1 MLNNEAYIGASVWG
15 RKAKDGQKPDPVR
28 VEGAWPAIV
37 SPELFDAVQQGL
49 RARAKGSSFQ
59 AGPAANSCSVGCC
72 AAAAAVCSTSGTV
85 RRAASLPTTFATPCT
100 EEGSGACDGR
110 YFSAQRMEDLVVSTV
125 LERILNEEVIIGLVQ
140 LVAEEIDATAEELA
154 IQLTTVDAEL
164 ADVRRRLERLYDA
177 LENSDLNYQA
187 LSPRILSL
195 RQQEDQLAAARDDA
209 HRQLE
214 NRRTELPSTAEIN
227 GYVAD
232 FREFLQQGTIPERK
246 ALIRNFVKSIG
257 IAEKEVHL
265 TYTIP
270 MPSDRA
276 TRDGIG
282 VLDFVQ
288 SSPPN
293 CTKSRTSELRITLVL
308 WNRRANRLR
317 SKTVPPATSKPV
329 QRPTCPQ
336 SIGTFCPQDLATH
349 SAVT

>member
-1 MLNNEAYIGASVWG
+1 MFSGLLRCGRCGKQYVGHGAKSGQFAYY
-15 RKAKDGQKPDPVR
+15 
-28 VEGAWPAIV
+28 
-37 SPELFDAVQQGL
+37 
-49 RARAKGSSFQ
+49 
-59 AGPAANSCSVGCC
+59 
-72 AAAAAVCSTSGTV
+72 VCNTLH
-85 RRAASLPTTFATPCT
+85 R
-100 EEGSGACDGR
+100 EGSGACDGR
-110 YFSAQRMEDLVVSTV
+110 YFSAQRMEDLLVSTV

-164 ADVRRRLERLYDA
+164 ADVRRGLERLYDA

-195 RQQEDQLAAARDDA
+195 RQQEEQLAAARDDA

-214 NRRTELPSTAEIN
+214 NRRAELPSTAEIN

-246 ALIRNFVKSIG
+246 ALIRNFVKG
-257 IAEKEVHL
+257 VRIAENEVHL

-270 MPSDRA
+270 MPSDGA

-308 WNRRANRLR
+308 
-317 SKTVPPATSKPV
+317 
-329 QRPTCPQ
+329 
-336 SIGTFCPQDLATH
+336 
-349 SAVT
+349 